1 MIEAQETAGQLLR
14 QWRGRR
20 RLSQLDLS
28 AEAGISQ
35 RHLSF
40 VESGPARPSREM
52 VMRLCE
58 QLDVPLRERNT
69 VLVAAG
75 HAPHYPQ
82 HPLDAPA
89 LSAAQTVIGQILQG
103 HLPHP
108 ALAVNRYWELQAAN
122 AAIYALL
129 DDVAPHLLEG
139 TVNVLRLSMHPEGL
153 APRIVNF
160 AEWRAY
166 ILARLLHEVDQ
177 TADPRLLA
185 LHTELAALPA
195 PAHSQAMRPS
205 PASPTRI
212 AVPLKLKSRHGPL
225 TFLGTTTVFGTA
237 VDVTLSEVAIEA
249 FFPAEPET
257 AAAMTRL
264 ISEAG

>member
-40 VESGPARPSREM
+40 VESGRARPSREM

-58 QLDVPLRERNT
+58 QLDVPLRERNA

-108 ALAVNRYWELQAAN
+108 ALAVNRY
-122 AAIYALL
+122 
-129 DDVAPHLLEG
+129 
-139 TVNVLRLSMHPEGL
+139 
-153 APRIVNF
+153 
-160 AEWRAY
+160 
-166 ILARLLHEVDQ
+166 
-177 TADPRLLA
+177 
-185 LHTELAALPA
+185 
-195 PAHSQAMRPS
+195 
-205 PASPTRI
+205 
-212 AVPLKLKSRHGPL
+212 
-225 TFLGTTTVFGTA
+225 
-237 VDVTLSEVAIEA
+237 
-249 FFPAEPET
+249 
-257 AAAMTRL
+257 
-264 ISEAG
+264 